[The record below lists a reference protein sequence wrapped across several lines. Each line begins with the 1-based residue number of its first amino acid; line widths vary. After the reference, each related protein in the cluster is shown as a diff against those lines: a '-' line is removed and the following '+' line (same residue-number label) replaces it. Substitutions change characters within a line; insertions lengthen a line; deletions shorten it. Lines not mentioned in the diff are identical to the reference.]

1 MGFARSWIK
10 TAYLR
15 EIPTLRLEVALAIS
29 LLSTATAGYA
39 QDAPEW
45 ATLHGFGG
53 DAYGN
58 TDVNRYLVASP
69 TGAYQNAQLALAAI
83 ASPSE
88 KLQISSQ
95 ISWKQTSDGLQTEL
109 DYAFAEWRFSD
120 AVRFRVGRAKQ
131 PFGIYTEIFD
141 VGTLRPFYS
150 LPQGVYG
157 PAALVAK
164 GYDGLGLT
172 GRANLG
178 DRWVLRYDLYGGGVR
193 LANTALAPGLDAGE
207 GAAEDVE
214 IIRDVA
220 GARANLETPVRGLRF
235 GLSAYSGKEEREEQV
250 RHNVFG
256 VHGEYLAGAWSARS
270 EYVWHPEK
278 DGPHLRAFYLE
289 VARTF
294 RLHWQAAARYDW
306 SDTTFSSGEPLPASS
321 LGRHEDVAFGLNYV
335 FSPAFVLKTSYHRVN
350 GNRFARPDDLEQVL
364 DAGALQTR
372 THAVIAGAQFS
383 F

>member
-1 MGFARSWIK
+1 MGTGTSRMMVRV
-10 TAYLR
+10 TA
-15 EIPTLRLEVALAIS
+15 VAAVLSA
-29 LLSTATAGYA
+29 LSTAAGFA

-45 ATLHGFGG
+45 AAVHGFGG
-53 DAYGN
+53 DAYGK
-58 TDVNRYLVASP
+58 TGDNRYLVGSP
-69 TGAYQNAQLALAAI
+69 TGEYQNAQLALAVL

-95 ISWKQTSDGLQTEL
+95 VSWKQTSDGVETDL
-109 DYAFAEWRFSD
+109 DYAFAEWKFSD
-120 AVRFRVGRAKQ
+120 AVRLRAGRAKQ

-164 GYDGLGLT
+164 GYDGLGIT
-172 GRANLG
+172 GRANLS
-178 DRWVLRYDLYGGGVR
+178 DRWALRYDLYGGGVR
-193 LANTALAPGLDAGE
+193 LASTELAPGLDEGE
-207 GAAEDVE
+207 GATESVE
-214 IIRDVA
+214 IIRDAV
-220 GARANLETPVRGLRF
+220 GGRVIVETPVRGLHL

-250 RHNVFG
+250 RHNVYG
-256 VHGEYLAGAWSARS
+256 VQGEYLGGGWSARS

-294 RLHWQAAARYDW
+294 HGHWQPAARFDW
-306 SDTTFSSGEPLPASS
+306 SDTTFSSGEPLPANS
-321 LGRHEDVAFGLNYV
+321 LGQHRDIGVGFNYI
-335 FSPAFVLKTSYHRVN
+335 FAPAFVLKTSFHDVN
-350 GNRFARPDDLEQVL
+350 GNRFARPDDLEAVL

-372 THAVIAGAQFS
+372 THLVVVGAQFS

>member
-1 MGFARSWIK
+1 MDRETGWTK
-10 TAYLR
+10 TAHLAGLLLLAA
-15 EIPTLRLEVALAIS
+15 TLGHAE
-29 LLSTATAGYA
+29 
-39 QDAPEW
+39 DAAEW
-45 ATLHGFGG
+45 VTLHGFGG

-58 TDVNRYLVASP
+58 TDHNRYLVASP
-69 TGAYQNAQLALAAI
+69 TGEYQNAQLALAAI
-83 ASPSE
+83 ASPAE
-88 KLQISSQ
+88 RLQISSQ
-95 ISWKQTSDGLQTEL
+95 LSWKQTPDGTETEL

-120 AVRFRVGRAKQ
+120 TVRLRVGRAKQ

-172 GRANLG
+172 GRASLG
-178 DRWVLRYDLYGGGVR
+178 EGWELRYDLYGGGVR
-193 LANTALAPGLDAGE
+193 LANSALAPGLDEGE

-214 IIRDVA
+214 IIRDVV
-220 GARANLETPVRGLRF
+220 GARANFETPVHGLRF
-235 GLSAYSGKEEREEQV
+235 GASAYSGKEEREEQV
-250 RHNVFG
+250 RHSVFG
-256 VHGEYLAGAWSARS
+256 LHGEYLAGAWSVRS

-278 DGPHLRAFYLE
+278 DGPHLRAFYFE
-289 VARTF
+289 AARTF
-294 RLHWQAAARYDW
+294 RRHWQPAARYDW
-306 SDTTFSSGEPLPASS
+306 SDTTFSSGEALPAPS
-321 LGRHEDVAFGLNYV
+321 LGRHEDLAIGLNYV
-335 FSPAFVLKTSYHRVN
+335 FNPALVLKASFHHVN

-364 DAGALQTR
+364 DAGGLLTH